1 MKLNKQFTAI
11 AISLTVSNLVKEMMN
26 YKKSLTFIGLITTS
40 VALSSNPAQAFN
52 FNTSTDL
59 GSCSALAGPFTSS
72 GLSSTTIK
80 PNCKTD
86 DGFTITPNPEGKE
99 LQGKKVNGVIGVGV
113 SGNKPVRDVVGGEIN
128 YGESIVLT
136 LPNPRDVLKNIGLSF
151 LYRPGVFAD
160 TVWEAARITTN
171 TGLEGIL
178 TVTGKDTAS
187 WTFAGGSVTN
197 FSHSKGNGGGYYNI
211 ANPFGNAK
219 FDFLTLTPV
228 TYDSS
233 YDSSVVAKTS
243 NANSD
248 FALTHAAAK
257 SVPEPTTL
265 AGLGLVGG
273 LLLATRRRKAIQS

>member
-11 AISLTVSNLVKEMMN
+11 AKSLTISNLAKEMMN
-26 YKKSLTFIGLITTS
+26 YKKSLAFIGLITS
-40 VALSSNPAQAFN
+40 SALALSSNPAQAFN

-80 PNCKTD
+80 SNCKTD
-86 DGFTITPNPEGKE
+86 DGFTLTANPQGKE
-99 LQGKKVNGVIGVGV
+99 LQGKKVNGIIGVGV

-136 LPNPRDVLKNIGLSF
+136 LPNPGDVLKSIGLSF

-160 TVWEAARITTN
+160 TVWEAAKITTN

-178 TVTGKDTAS
+178 KVTSKDTAS
-187 WTFAGGSVTN
+187 WSFAGGLVTN
-197 FSHSKGNGGGYYNI
+197 LSPSKGNGGGYYDI
-211 ANPFGNAK
+211 ANPFGNAR
-219 FDFLTLTPV
+219 FDFLTLTPI
-228 TYDSS
+228 TYDS
-233 YDSSVVAKTS
+233 VAKNS
-243 NANSD
+243 SANAD
-248 FALTHAAAK
+248 FALSHAT
-257 SVPEPTTL
+257 SVPEPTAI

>member
-11 AISLTVSNLVKEMMN
+11 AKSLTVFNLAKEMMN
-26 YKKSLTFIGLITTS
+26 YKKSFAFIGLITS
-40 VALSSNPAQAFN
+40 SALALSSNPAQAFN

-80 PNCKTD
+80 PNCKTG

-99 LQGKKVNGVIGVGV
+99 LQGKRVNGVIGVGV
-113 SGNKPVRDVVGGEIN
+113 SGKKPVRDVVAGEIN

-136 LPNPRDVLKNIGLSF
+136 LPNPGDVLKNIGLSF

-171 TGLEGIL
+171 TGLKGIL

-187 WTFAGGSVTN
+187 WTFAGGLVTN
-197 FSHSKGNGGGYYNI
+197 LSPSKGNGGGYYDI
-211 ANPFGNAK
+211 TNPFGNAK

-228 TYDSS
+228 TYN
-233 YDSSVVAKTS
+233 SVAQNS

-248 FALTHAAAK
+248 FALTHAIAK

-273 LLLATRRRKAIQS
+273 LLLATRRRKAIQF

>member
-1 MKLNKQFTAI
+1 MKLNKQFTAT
-11 AISLTVSNLVKEMMN
+11 AISLTVSNLAKEMIN
-26 YKKSLTFIGLITTS
+26 YKKSFAFIGLITS
-40 VALSSNPAQAFN
+40 SALALSSNPAQAFN

-80 PNCKTD
+80 PNCKTA
-86 DGFTITPNPEGKE
+86 DGFTITPNPIGKE

-136 LPNPRDVLKNIGLSF
+136 LPNPGDVLKNIGLSF

-171 TGLEGIL
+171 TGLKGIL

-187 WTFAGGSVTN
+187 WTFAGGLVTN
-197 FSHSKGNGGGYYNI
+197 ISPSKGNGGGYYDI

-228 TYDSS
+228 TYN
-233 YDSSVVAKTS
+233 SVAQNS

-257 SVPEPTTL
+257 SVPEPTAI
-265 AGLGLVGG
+265 AGLALVGV
-273 LLLATRRRKAIQS
+273 LVATRRRKAIQF

>member
-1 MKLNKQFTAI
+1 MKLNKQFTAT
-11 AISLTVSNLVKEMMN
+11 AISLTVSNLAKEMMN
-26 YKKSLTFIGLITTS
+26 YKKSFAFIGLITS
-40 VALSSNPAQAFN
+40 SALALSSNPAQAFN

-80 PNCKTD
+80 PNCKTA

-99 LQGKKVNGVIGVGV
+99 LQGKKVGGIVGVGV
-113 SGNKPVRDVVGGEIN
+113 SGKKPVRDVVGGEID

-136 LPNPRDVLKNIGLSF
+136 LPNPGDVLKNIGLSF

-160 TVWEAARITTN
+160 QVWEAARITTN

-178 TVTGKDTAS
+178 KVTGKDTAS
-187 WTFAGGSVTN
+187 WSLGGTVTN
-197 FSHSKGNGGGYYNI
+197 LSPSKGNGGGYYDI
-211 ANPFGNAK
+211 TNPFANAR

-228 TYDSS
+228 TYDSVAQN
-233 YDSSVVAKTS
+233 SS
-243 NANSD
+243 ANSD
-248 FALTHAAAK
+248 FALTHATA
-257 SVPEPTTL
+257 VPEPTAI

>member
-1 MKLNKQFTAI
+1 LPQALKMKNKIMKLNKQFIAI
-11 AISLTVSNLVKEMMN
+11 AKSLEMMN
-26 YKKSLTFIGLITTS
+26 YKKSFTFIGLITS
-40 VALSSNPAQAFN
+40 SALALSSNPAQAFN

-99 LQGKKVNGVIGVGV
+99 LQGKRVNGVIGVGV
-113 SGNKPVRDVVGGEIN
+113 SGKKPARDVVAGEID
-128 YGESIVLT
+128 YSESIVLT
-136 LPNPRDVLKNIGLSF
+136 LPNPKDVLKNIGLSF

-178 TVTGKDTAS
+178 TVTGKDTAI
-187 WTFAGGSVTN
+187 WNFAGGLVTN
-197 FSHSKGNGGGYYNI
+197 LSPSKGNGGGYYDI

-228 TYDSS
+228 TYDS
-233 YDSSVVAKTS
+233 VAKTS
-243 NANSD
+243 NTNSD

-265 AGLGLVGG
+265 AGLGLIGG
-273 LLLATRRRKAIQS
+273 LLLATRRRKAIQF

>member
-1 MKLNKQFTAI
+1 MKLNKQFIAI
-11 AISLTVSNLVKEMMN
+11 AKSLTVSNLAKEIMN
-26 YKKSLTFIGLITTS
+26 YKKSFTFIGLITS
-40 VALSSNPAQAFN
+40 SALALSSNPAQAFN

-59 GSCSALAGPFTSS
+59 GSCSALAGPFTGS
-72 GLSSTTIK
+72 LSSYTT
-80 PNCKTD
+80 PTCNTA
-86 DGFTITPNPEGKE
+86 DGFTITAAPTGKT
-99 LQGKKVNGVIGVGV
+99 LQGKEVNDVIGVGV
-113 SGNKPVRDVVGGEIN
+113 SGKKPVRDVVGGEIN
-128 YGESIVLT
+128 YGESIQLT
-136 LPNPRDVLKNIGLSF
+136 LPNPGDVLKNIGLSF

-178 TVTGKDTAS
+178 TVTGKDTAI
-187 WTFAGGSVTN
+187 WNFAGGLVTN
-197 FSHSKGNGGGYYNI
+197 LSPSKGNGGGYYDI

-228 TYDSS
+228 TYDS
-233 YDSSVVAKTS
+233 VAQNS

-265 AGLGLVGG
+265 AGLGLIGG
-273 LLLATRRRKAIQS
+273 LLLATRRRKAIQF

>member
-1 MKLNKQFTAI
+1 MKLNKQFTAT
-11 AISLTVSNLVKEMMN
+11 AISLTVSNLAKEMMN
-26 YKKSLTFIGLITTS
+26 YKKSFAFIGLITS
-40 VALSSNPAQAFN
+40 SALALSSNPAQAFN

-80 PNCKTD
+80 PNCKTA

-99 LQGKKVNGVIGVGV
+99 LQGKKVNDVIGVGV
-113 SGNKPVRDVVGGEIN
+113 SGKKPVRDVVGGEIN
-128 YGESIVLT
+128 YGESIKLT
-136 LPNPRDVLKNIGLSF
+136 LPNPGDVLKSIGLSF

-187 WTFAGGSVTN
+187 WSLGGTVTN
-197 FSHSKGNGGGYYNI
+197 LSPSKGNGGGYYDI
-211 ANPFGNAK
+211 ANPFANAR

-228 TYDSS
+228 TYNSVAHNSS
-233 YDSSVVAKTS
+233 
-243 NANSD
+243 ANSD
-248 FALTHAAAK
+248 FALTHATATA
-257 SVPEPTTL
+257 VPEPTAI